1 MTNDSSYRLG
11 NYQITVSDDVL
22 VRWERHVPLAMARS
36 GKCFLFGDV
45 LIIGSKFRDEDGFQI
60 GEFLDSV
67 RKLPPWTRTR
77 FYCFEGELFDCA
89 TGHALAEEALEP
101 FSSFACMNRTP
112 PFCADGV
119 SSGTY
124 RLGHYQITVAADH
137 AIAWDAY
144 GDLDR
149 IVSGSC
155 RIESGIL
162 IFGTQ
167 EHDKQGLG
175 KQEFLDALSRLP
187 QWDKTMAWCRGSIL
201 RPCRETPQEEGSGIF
216 GKLQKMKADM
226 YRPGEDA
233 QERMSKIRAETH
245 EPKPRSTIEHRYGE
259 TARKL
264 LVSGSDLLRRGWK
277 RVEAFK
283 TRIVWIVLLVTV
295 ILLIGLTAVLCLA
308 EKSSKQHHGGKERH
322 HKHDDH

>member
-11 NYQITVSDDVL
+11 NYRITVSDDIL

-45 LIIGSKFRDEDGFQI
+45 LIIGSKFSDEDGFQI

-101 FSSFACMNRTP
+101 FSSFAGMNRST

-124 RLGHYQITVAADH
+124 RLGHNQITVAADH
-137 AIAWDAY
+137 AIVWDAY

-162 IFGTQ
+162 IFGPQ
-167 EHDKQGLG
+167 EYDKQGLG

-187 QWDKTMAWCRGSIL
+187 QWDKTMAWCRGAVL

-216 GKLQKMKADM
+216 GRIRKIVNIHPSGK
-226 YRPGEDA
+226 DA
-233 QERMSKIRAETH
+233 QEPLGKIREEAH
-245 EPKPRSTIEHRYGE
+245 EPKPPSTKEHQYGE
-259 TARKL
+259 TAGTL
-264 LVSGSDLLRRGWK
+264 LSSSSDLLKRGWK
-277 RVEAFK
+277 RVDALK
-283 TRIVWIVLLVTV
+283 TPIAWIVLIIAV
-295 ILLIGLTAVLCLA
+295 IVLIGFTAALYLA